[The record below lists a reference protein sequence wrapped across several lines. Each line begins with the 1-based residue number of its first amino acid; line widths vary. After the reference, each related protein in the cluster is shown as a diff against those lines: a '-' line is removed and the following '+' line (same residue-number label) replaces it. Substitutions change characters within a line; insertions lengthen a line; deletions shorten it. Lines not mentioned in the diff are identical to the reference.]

1 MLGERTEATRR
12 KPFRI
17 IVRLVD
23 DMVSG
28 FGEGLLGIV
37 GYDQAP
43 KGACESD
50 IVGGPILLLQFGY
63 ILVVYL
69 AGPAWHRESIAIA
82 SGAPQGRWG
91 KAAQPDWWTRFLNRL
106 GR

>member
-1 MLGERTEATRR
+1 
-12 KPFRI
+12 
-17 IVRLVD
+17 
-23 DMVSG
+23 MVSG

-50 IVGGPILLLQFGY
+50 IVSGPILLLQFGY

-106 GR
+106 GRHLNILEVEEFALVGYGLST